1 MRGLADVHF
10 LPAVRE
16 LRGTAGEPGE
26 CPLGQEPGVFWG
38 PVHTGMGGTASR
50 GTWGP
55 EHGPRAFTWSVQRR
69 GYQKPLLLELR
80 AQGAD
85 FEV

>member
-26 CPLGQEPGVFWG
+26 CPLGQGPADFWG

-55 EHGPRAFTWSVQRR
+55 EHSPRAFTPNGLGAPEEDATPSMCC
-69 GYQKPLLLELR
+69 P
-80 AQGAD
+80 QGS
-85 FEV
+85 

>member
-55 EHGPRAFTWSVQRR
+55 EHGPRAFSPNGLGAPEEDATPSMCC
-69 GYQKPLLLELR
+69 P
-80 AQGAD
+80 QGS
-85 FEV
+85 